1 MIMIKRL
8 TIILAFFC
16 FFLTSQYIVAQNV
29 DSLRQALSL
38 IDSKKNPQEAL
49 AIMNKIYD
57 ETNIVNPM
65 AALEISASAINIC
78 DSVSHDST
86 LVMNWKLKLTKI
98 YILLEKYYIALSN
111 ARECANYFSVNNDSI
126 NLANSYFYLGKIFK
140 NLNVDEIA
148 IKEFEIALDIFNKKK
163 NLEGII
169 NVNIELSDLYY
180 NKSFEEG
187 YKTKYL
193 DILTQS
199 IEKAKALPRSQS
211 KIFLKISELYL
222 NESKIDTAL
231 VFAKKSLAIAKKLN
245 NKIDLGL
252 VYFSLGNI
260 WQNNNLDSA
269 NFYYSK
275 ALEIFIKY
283 KYSYKICETYN
294 SIAISYHNFEK
305 LSQSEEYFQKAL
317 VIAEINSYSSQKLT
331 AYGHLSDIYKTQKNL
346 LKANEYL
353 QLFNKE
359 LTLSYE
365 TSDKQDYAG
374 IIINFQNEESDKEIE
389 LLQKEDALKTQMLKN
404 KQQQVYGAAILI
416 LLLIG
421 LAIVIFIYFERQKKI
436 NKLLQEQNHKINLQK
451 KEIETQSKI
460 LEKATRDLLKQ
471 KDKILLQN
479 NKIQASIKYASRIQ
493 KAMLPSKEKIN
504 KYFKD
509 NFIVLKPKEV
519 VSGDFYWF
527 SPVKEQKP
535 SLFKVEE
542 DEYTKFIVSV
552 ADCTGHGVPGA
563 FMSLLGD
570 AFLNQIINIQ
580 KIISPDKILYLLHKL
595 IRQTLQQGESEN
607 NDGMDIA
614 MCLIDKKEKT
624 LKFAGAKNPLVYVQN
639 GEMQRILGDLTSIG
653 GLQKEKERIF
663 TLHTIDITAPTVI
676 YMYSDG
682 FQDQFGGKYGRKY
695 MAKPFRELLFK
706 NYQKDSEFQ
715 ANAIIEELNNWKR
728 KKYSQ
733 MDDITVMGIK
743 L

>member
-98 YILLEKYYIALSN
+98 YILLEKYYVALSN